1 VAEVRSLGRAAL
13 AADPAGRPAAAHSP
27 EAGPGPIAI
36 AVFGLYIVVLVIV
49 MIEQGVEALPDR
61 YAIAMLVG
69 ALVLGRAKRFMHDWL
84 PFIGLL
90 VSYDFL
96 RGFADDL
103 SGRVQYVQSI
113 QLDEAMF
120 TVVPTVALQNLL
132 FASSLHWWDYAATIV
147 YFLHFVL
154 PLGFAMVLWLQQR
167 RRFTEFVTS
176 LTLLSYAGWLTYIA
190 FPSAPPWM
198 AAQAG
203 YLGGVT
209 RILDR
214 TIDFLPNHLDLP
226 TVYRTLDPN
235 PIAAIPSL
243 HAAYPFLVLLFAVKF
258 FRWRGLVVLPY
269 VAAVWLAVIYLG
281 EHYAT
286 DVIIGAAY
294 AVAAF
299 VAGPLAVRA
308 VGRIRWRP
316 ASLVPVRHR

>member
-1 VAEVRSLGRAAL
+1 VAEVRSLGRAAI
-13 AADPAGRPAAAHSP
+13 AADPPGRPAAAHS

-36 AVFGLYIVVLVIV
+36 TIFGLYIVVLVAV
-49 MIEQGVEALPDR
+49 MIQQGVEALPDR

-69 ALVLGRAKRFMHDWL
+69 AVVLGRAKRFIHDWL

-103 SGRVQYVQSI
+103 SGRVQYLQSI
-113 QLDEAMF
+113 RFDEAMF
-120 TVVPTVALQNLL
+120 TVVPTVALQSLL
-132 FASSLHWWDYAATIV
+132 FASSLNWWDYAATIV

-154 PLGFAMVLWLQQR
+154 PLGFAMVLWLQDR
-167 RRFTEFVTS
+167 RRFTDFVTS

-203 YLGGVT
+203 YLDGVT

-214 TIDFLPNHLDLP
+214 TINFLPNHLDLP
-226 TVYRTLDPN
+226 TVYRALDPN

-258 FRWRGLVVLPY
+258 FRWRGLAVLPY
-269 VAAVWLAVIYLG
+269 VAVVWFAVVYLG

-286 DVIIGAAY
+286 DVLIGAVY
-294 AVAAF
+294 ATVAF

-308 VGRIRWRP
+308 VARIRWRP
-316 ASLVPVRHR
+316 AALVPVRNR

>member
-1 VAEVRSLGRAAL
+1 MAEVRSLGRAAI
-13 AADPAGRPAAAHSP
+13 AADPPGRPAAAHS

-36 AVFGLYIVVLVIV
+36 TIFGLYIVVLVAV
-49 MIEQGVEALPDR
+49 MIQQGVEALPDR

-69 ALVLGRAKRFMHDWL
+69 AVVLGRAKRFIHDWL

-103 SGRVQYVQSI
+103 SGRVQYLQSI
-113 QLDEAMF
+113 RFDEAMF
-120 TVVPTVALQNLL
+120 TVVPTVALQSLL
-132 FASSLHWWDYAATIV
+132 FASSLNWWDYAATIV

-154 PLGFAMVLWLQQR
+154 PLGFAMVLWLQDR
-167 RRFTEFVTS
+167 RRFTDFVTS

-203 YLGGVT
+203 YLDGVT

-214 TIDFLPNHLDLP
+214 TINFLPNHLDLP
-226 TVYRTLDPN
+226 TVYRALDPN

-258 FRWRGLVVLPY
+258 FRWRGLAVLPY
-269 VAAVWLAVIYLG
+269 VAVVWFAVVYLG

-286 DVIIGAAY
+286 DVLIGAVY
-294 AVAAF
+294 ATVAF

-308 VGRIRWRP
+308 VARIRWRP
-316 ASLVPVRHR
+316 AALVPVRNR

>member
-1 VAEVRSLGRAAL
+1 VAEVRSLGTAAIVV
-13 AADPAGRPAAAHSP
+13 DPPGRSTPAHD

-36 AVFGLYIVVLVIV
+36 AVFGLYIVVLIVV

-103 SGRVQYVQSI
+103 SGRVQYLQSI
-113 QLDEAMF
+113 QFDQAMF

-154 PLGFAMVLWLQQR
+154 PLGFAMVLWLRDR
-167 RRFTEFVTS
+167 RRFTDFVTS

-198 AAQAG
+198 AAQDG
-203 YLGGVT
+203 YLDGVT

-214 TIDFLPNHLDLP
+214 TINFLPNHLDLP
-226 TVYRTLDPN
+226 TVYRALDPN

-243 HAAYPFLVLLFAVKF
+243 HAAYPFLVLLFALKF

-269 VAAVWLAVIYLG
+269 VAVVWFAVIYLG

-286 DVIIGAAY
+286 DVLIGAVY
-294 AVAAF
+294 ATVAF
-299 VAGPLAVRA
+299 FAGPIAVRA
-308 VGRIRWRP
+308 VARIRWRP
-316 ASLVPVRHR
+316 AALVPVRHR

>member
-1 VAEVRSLGRAAL
+1 MAEVRSLGRAAI
-13 AADPAGRPAAAHSP
+13 AAHPPGRPAGAHS

-36 AVFGLYIVVLVIV
+36 VVFGLYIVVLIAV

-69 ALVLGRAKRFMHDWL
+69 ALVLGRAKQFMHDWL

-103 SGRVQYVQSI
+103 SGRVQYLQSI
-113 QLDEAMF
+113 QLDQAMF

-154 PLGFAMVLWLQQR
+154 PLGFAMVLWLQDR
-167 RRFTEFVTS
+167 RRFTDFVTS
-176 LTLLSYAGWLTYIA
+176 LTLLSYAGWLTYIV

-203 YLGGVT
+203 YLDGVT

-226 TVYRTLDPN
+226 TVYRALDPN

-243 HAAYPFLVLLFAVKF
+243 HAAYPFLVLLFALKF

-269 VAAVWLAVIYLG
+269 VAVVWFAVIYLG

-286 DVIIGAAY
+286 DVLIGAAY
-294 AVAAF
+294 ATAAF

-308 VGRIRWRP
+308 VAHVRWRP
-316 ASLVPVRHR
+316 AALVPIRNR

>member
-1 VAEVRSLGRAAL
+1 MAEVRSLGRAAI
-13 AADPAGRPAAAHSP
+13 AADPPGRPAAAHS

-36 AVFGLYIVVLVIV
+36 TIFGLYIVVLVAV
-49 MIEQGVEALPDR
+49 MIQQGVEALPDR

-69 ALVLGRAKRFMHDWL
+69 AVVLGRAKRFIHDWL

-103 SGRVQYVQSI
+103 SGRVQYLQSI
-113 QLDEAMF
+113 RFDEAMF
-120 TVVPTVALQNLL
+120 TVVPTVALQSLL
-132 FASSLHWWDYAATIV
+132 FASSLNWWDYAATIV

-154 PLGFAMVLWLQQR
+154 PLGFAMVLWLQDR
-167 RRFTEFVTS
+167 RRFTDFVTS

-203 YLGGVT
+203 YLDGVT

-214 TIDFLPNHLDLP
+214 TINFLPNHLDLP
-226 TVYRTLDPN
+226 TVYRALDPN

-258 FRWRGLVVLPY
+258 FRWRGLAVLPY
-269 VAAVWLAVIYLG
+269 VAVVWFAVVYLG

-286 DVIIGAAY
+286 DVLIGAVY
-294 AVAAF
+294 ATIAF

-308 VGRIRWRP
+308 VARIRWRP
-316 ASLVPVRHR
+316 AALVPVRNR